1 METCTKT
8 RPICLNRPKN
18 KGPIVEKCDGTP
30 YTPIAELTT
39 LAQYAVEEPEN
50 RSAGEN
56 NNCYAFDLAWF
67 VVIEDIIRRCDILK
81 GSSKIDPSKIDE
93 AALEKTNAS
102 LPNFDFH
109 ALFTQIVKV
118 GKKKWNTDGKGDCD
132 DNSAECM
139 ANTIMKE
146 YADLL
151 ADPNFIKVCDEFK
164 TASITKEDLT
174 ALDLNTEKI
183 KEQID
188 SIKDLFKYTVPIM
201 NQAGDLTN
209 SLIEK
214 DTEAIN
220 KKFAAIKQLFVE
232 SSQAGGKRR
241 KSKKNKRKSKK
252 SKSSKRR
259 AKKRKTRKIKQAGGK
274 ITGILGGIIVGF
286 LLILSAPVTFVSIM
300 GSFSWVS
307 GTTDIVMGK

>member
-18 KGPIVEKCDGTP
+18 KGMIVEKCDSTP

-39 LAQYAVEEPEN
+39 LAQYAVDNVEEPEN

-67 VVIEDIIRRCDILK
+67 VVIEDIIRRCDGLK
-81 GSSKIDPSKIDE
+81 SGKADLSKIDA

-109 ALFTQIVKV
+109 ALFTQIVEV
-118 GKKKWNTDGKGDCD
+118 GKNKWNTLGDGNCTD
-132 DNSAECM
+132 DSAECM

-146 YADLL
+146 YKDLL
-151 ADPNFIKVCDEFK
+151 ADKNFIKVCDEFK
-164 TASITKEDLT
+164 KISITKEDLT
-174 ALDLNTEKI
+174 NLKLNTDETNKHI
-183 KEQID
+183 E
-188 SIKDLFKYTVPIM
+188 SMKDLFKYTVPIM

-214 DTEAIN
+214 DKTAIQD
-220 KKFAAIKQLFVE
+220 KFAAIKKIFDE
-232 SSQAGGKRR
+232 SSSSQAAGKRR

-259 AKKRKTRKIKQAGGK
+259 AKKRKTRKIKQAGG
-274 ITGILGGIIVGF
+274 GRALLYLFPVLWPFIIIDVF
-286 LLILSAPVTFVSIM
+286 ISAGLNEWLTS
-300 GSFSWVS
+300 
-307 GTTDIVMGK
+307 